1 MVPYAQVRGRI
12 CGCAAWGAPAS
23 PGARHDR
30 SARRETGSPELPH
43 DGFRLLSAGSV
54 PENGPV
60 LEMTREEFEELVA
73 EALDRIPPELT
84 RLMDNVA
91 VFVEDEPPADDP
103 ELLGLYEGTP
113 LTDRGEWYAGVLPD
127 RITVYRGPTLRM
139 CETREDVV
147 AETEVTVV
155 HEIAHH
161 FGIDDARLH
170 ALGYG

>member
-1 MVPYAQVRGRI
+1 MPAQRPVEGAAGERATGPSARGRAYR
-12 CGCAAWGAPAS
+12 CGAVAWRTMG
-23 PGARHDR
+23 G
-30 SARRETGSPELPH
+30 
-43 DGFRLLSAGSV
+43 
-54 PENGPV
+54 V

-91 VFVEDEPPADDP
+91 VFVEDEPPAGDP
-103 ELLGLYEGTP
+103 DLLGLYEGTP

-127 RITVYRGPTLRM
+127 RITVYRNPTLRM

-161 FGIDDARLH
+161 FGIDDERLH

>member
-1 MVPYAQVRGRI
+1 
-12 CGCAAWGAPAS
+12 
-23 PGARHDR
+23 
-30 SARRETGSPELPH
+30 
-43 DGFRLLSAGSV
+43 
-54 PENGPV
+54 
-60 LEMTREEFEELVA
+60 MTREEFEELVA

-127 RITVYRGPTLRM
+127 RITIYRNPTLRM

-155 HEIAHH
+155 HEFAHH
-161 FGIDDARLH
+161 FGIAAARLL
-170 ALGYG
+170 AVGFGGGCRGGARVSSCGRRELGRGTPPSAPLGGGRRARLVRTCPSGRHGPGRRGDSRLYERRG

>member
-1 MVPYAQVRGRI
+1 
-12 CGCAAWGAPAS
+12 
-23 PGARHDR
+23 
-30 SARRETGSPELPH
+30 
-43 DGFRLLSAGSV
+43 
-54 PENGPV
+54 
-60 LEMTREEFEELVA
+60 MTREEFEELVA

-91 VFVEDEPPADDP
+91 VFVEDEPPAGEP

-113 LTDRGEWYAGVLPD
+113 LTERGEWYAGVLPD

-139 CETREDVV
+139 VERETATGGDRGAVGAGDAGGGHEAENGREGREGRNGREGVV
-147 AETEVTVV
+147 EEVEITVV

-161 FGIDDARLH
+161 FGIDDERLH